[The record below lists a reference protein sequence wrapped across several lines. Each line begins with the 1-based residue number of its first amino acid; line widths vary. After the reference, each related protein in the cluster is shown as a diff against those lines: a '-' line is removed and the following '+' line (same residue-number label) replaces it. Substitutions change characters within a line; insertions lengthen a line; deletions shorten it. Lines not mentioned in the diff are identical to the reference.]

1 VPPRVCAALL
11 CLAAAGVSFGQ
22 FETATVLGTATNER
36 AGAIPQ
42 ARVSLANLDT
52 GTSQSTV
59 SDDIGNYQFL
69 EVRVGRYRVI
79 AESPGFKK
87 LETAEFRVDVGA
99 RQRVDIKLEVGDVAE
114 TVQVNEA
121 AVSVEVDSGDRGQ
134 VINKEAV
141 VELPLNGR
149 SNASLTLLSPGV
161 RLAYGLAKRESSFN
175 IGGLRS
181 QFNNFILDGVNNN
194 PGKVPANREN
204 PCVAVLQAEPRPSG
218 SVLLPRTED
227 KRSLTVAARIGDS
240 PYSTSTSHTLINACV
255 RSGTNQL
262 HGTVWEFL
270 HNTDLN
276 ATGFFKPVGG
286 QKPVY
291 IQNQFGGAAGG
302 PIKKDKLFVFAELST
317 YKGESQ

>member
-1 VPPRVCAALL
+1 MQGSILLWVVPPRVCAALL

-99 RQRVDIKLEVGDVAE
+99 R
-114 TVQVNEA
+114 
-121 AVSVEVDSGDRGQ
+121 
-134 VINKEAV
+134 
-141 VELPLNGR
+141 
-149 SNASLTLLSPGV
+149 
-161 RLAYGLAKRESSFN
+161 
-175 IGGLRS
+175 
-181 QFNNFILDGVNNN
+181 
-194 PGKVPANREN
+194 
-204 PCVAVLQAEPRPSG
+204 
-218 SVLLPRTED
+218 
-227 KRSLTVAARIGDS
+227 
-240 PYSTSTSHTLINACV
+240 TLINACV